1 MADTADFSKL
11 LTGFDFL
18 QSMVKNAGSAMPGIS
33 NWVTPT
39 LDPEELD
46 KRIQELK
53 TVQFWLEQN
62 AKMLGA
68 SIQAM
73 EVQRM
78 TLVTLRAM
86 NVQTSELAEA
96 FRMKD
101 PPAAA
106 AAADPEP
113 EPDPAPPAA
122 EATSSGSDPSGE
134 GDAPGLVDPMQ
145 WWGSLTQQFGE
156 LAQKALNDDR
166 LREAMNLGVKM
177 AKAGAE
183 PAKTPSAARKKPRA
197 PAPAAAKKAASA
209 PKRAAKTAAQASPR
223 RSRA

>member
-106 AAADPEP
+106 PTAPDPQPADPTPSDE
-113 EPDPAPPAA
+113 AA
-122 EATSSGSDPSGE
+122 SSTDPSVE
-134 GDAPGLVDPMQ
+134 GTAPDMVDPMQ
-145 WWGSLTQQFGE
+145 WWGSLTQQFGQ

-166 LREAMNLGVKM
+166 LREAMNLGAMM
-177 AKAGAE
+177 AKAGSSAAAE
-183 PAKTPSAARKKPRA
+183 APSAGKKTRA
-197 PAPAAAKKAASA
+197 KASAPAKKAG
-209 PKRAAKTAAQASPR
+209 PRAAGASKAAPR
-223 RSRA
+223 AAARARRT